1 VISSYHPDVVF
12 TLGTAVNPLQSTPES
27 IPQGNL
33 NQVQKLAD
41 EGIPVIG
48 VRGTPKFLFPVP
60 PCLIEHDGDASACST
75 RRVDTFV
82 PDVFEAA
89 AADLP
94 SNLTFIDLTDAICE
108 PEICEP
114 VVGNV
119 LAYRDA
125 GHLTSTFAG
134 TLAPALSNAMREA
147 MPELF

>member
-1 VISSYHPDVVF
+1 
-12 TLGTAVNPLQSTPES
+12 
-27 IPQGNL
+27 
-33 NQVQKLAD
+33 
-41 EGIPVIG
+41 
-48 VRGTPKFLFPVP
+48 
-60 PCLIEHDGDASACST
+60 LIEHDGDASACST